1 MEIKASSIIES
12 SRLTEK
18 LRAEMSKMTASKLA
32 RHDFDK
38 TTEGIYKRIAELVD
52 LANTRHALLTD
63 DLQSLKEIVH
73 PFHYQD
79 KAMT

>member
-1 MEIKASSIIES
+1 
-12 SRLTEK
+12 
-18 LRAEMSKMTASKLA
+18 MSKLTASKLA

-38 TTEGIYKRIAELVD
+38 TTEGIQKRIAELQD
-52 LANTRHALLTD
+52 LANTRHVLLTD

-79 KAMT
+79 KAMTQVIPMKPDGSGFIDMRNSF